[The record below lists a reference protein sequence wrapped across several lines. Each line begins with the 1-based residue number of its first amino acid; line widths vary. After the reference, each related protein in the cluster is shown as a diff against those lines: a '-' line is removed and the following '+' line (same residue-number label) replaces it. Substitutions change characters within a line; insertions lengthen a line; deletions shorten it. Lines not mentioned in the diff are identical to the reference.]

1 MKQPYI
7 LKIIMAQGIIFLL
20 AAIVGFFIFYILTS
34 PGSSV
39 HKRLPKLKIWRLQLF
54 PTVRLSVSGKIIHL
68 HHWLGFS
75 IILVVSIFI
84 DSGILSHLF
93 TKGVLSGGIVQG
105 LFTPQ
110 CFRLVYK
117 KEDSKD

>member
-1 MKQPYI
+1 
-7 LKIIMAQGIIFLL
+7 MAQGIIFLL
-20 AAIVGFFIFYILTS
+20 AAIVGFFIFYVLTS
-34 PGSSV
+34 PSSSV
-39 HKRLPKLKIWRLQLF
+39 NRRLPKLKIWRLQLF
-54 PTVRLSVSGKIIHL
+54 PTIRLSLSGKIIHL

-84 DSGILSHLF
+84 ESGILASLF

-110 CFRLVYK
+110 SFRLIYK
-117 KEDSKD
+117 SEDIKR